1 MQIFIKWL
9 ALLFFQE
16 KLDKVAL
23 RIEYQSQDA
32 EMKLLTLKKNNELIK
47 RQLEDRSS
55 ECNALEE
62 KIQNLKVQVNLSKSV
77 KFSRDEA
84 RGGTGGDPVTM
95 AATKMK
101 KVVARRHMVDTARAQ
116 AEEIDYL
123 RQELDKMRQRTFP
136 SFVRYNMFFCAQRLC
151 RAKISHAFEYYT
163 ELQESA

>member
-1 MQIFIKWL
+1 
-9 ALLFFQE
+9 
-16 KLDKVAL
+16 
-23 RIEYQSQDA
+23 
-32 EMKLLTLKKNNELIK
+32 MKLLTLKKNNELIK

-84 RGGTGGDPVTM
+84 RGGTGGDPVTL

-136 SFVRYNMFFCAQRLC
+136 SFVRYDVFVLC
-151 RAKISHAFEYYT
+151 STTFSLLKFLMHSNTTQSYKKAPDGCERRSHLTPLWA
-163 ELQESA
+163 

>member
-1 MQIFIKWL
+1 M
-9 ALLFFQE
+9 
-16 KLDKVAL
+16 DKVAL

-32 EMKLLTLKKNNELIK
+32 EMKLLGLKKNNELLK
-47 RQLEDRSS
+47 RQLEDRSH
-55 ECNALEE
+55 ECISLED

-84 RGGTGGDPVTM
+84 RGGTGGDPVTL

-101 KVVARRHMVDTARAQ
+101 KVVSRRHMVDTARAQ

-136 SFVRYNMFFCAQRLC
+136 SFVRYIIDSFLVYFSLLRNILHW
-151 RAKISHAFEYYT
+151 I
-163 ELQESA
+163 LQGDQKTLDGRKC